1 MRIFDLIT
9 PKQLRVKTILK
20 VGVLYLLFML
30 IGFGMLSEYLKYG
43 YYIDYKHGMRFG
55 GEGAQIAVYG
65 VISVCAL
72 GLVYTV
78 YLLVVVIY
86 RNRSKKST

>member
-9 PKQLRVKTILK
+9 PKKLRVKTILK

-30 IGFGMLSEYLKYG
+30 IGFGMLSEYSKYG
-43 YYIDYKHGMRFG
+43 YYIDHKHGMRFG
-55 GEGAQIAVYG
+55 GEGARIAIYG

-72 GLVYTV
+72 GLVYTA
-78 YLLVVVIY
+78 YLLAVAIY
-86 RNRSKKST
+86 RDKKKKST